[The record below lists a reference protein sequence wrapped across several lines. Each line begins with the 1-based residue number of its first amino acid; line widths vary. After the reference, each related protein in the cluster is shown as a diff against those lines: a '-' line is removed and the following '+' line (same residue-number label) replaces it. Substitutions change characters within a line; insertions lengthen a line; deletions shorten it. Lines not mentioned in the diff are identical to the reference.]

1 MSPIFTA
8 TSQQDSQQRS
18 LQRSQ
23 QPVLNLRQVTL
34 LKDKVS
40 SWETY
45 PFCVPAIHSFST
57 LTFDRSICFFTG
69 SNGTGKSTLLNAIAT
84 HVGFER
90 LYATSDAPAT
100 TLAEA
105 IHLTWN
111 EPLSES
117 SSPSSSQ
124 SSTGFYQPAYTSY
137 ELDVFFNRLQD
148 PEIWPVQDGK
158 QPNTQSSKQS
168 MGKTYLKFV
177 NKYCAHKGTFFLDE
191 PEDMLTPVE
200 QLRLAVLLHHLV
212 SQISGLQFII
222 ATHSSTLLAYPY
234 AQIYSFNDGHI
245 HPSSYRQ
252 YYKDFIYRMVE
263 HPIVSL
269 IFSSGLWRSLV
280 TK

>member
-8 TSQQDSQQRS
+8 TSQQDSQKRS
-18 LQRSQ
+18 QLHSQ

-45 PFCVPAIHSFST
+45 PFCVPTIHSFST

-69 SNGTGKSTLLNAIAT
+69 TNGTGKSTLLNAIAT
-84 HVGFER
+84 HAGFER
-90 LYATSDAPAT
+90 LHATSDIPAT

-105 IHLTWN
+105 IQLTWN
-111 EPLSES
+111 EPRSES
-117 SSPSSSQ
+117 ALQ

-137 ELDVFFNRLQD
+137 ELDVFFNTLQD
-148 PEIWPVQDGK
+148 PEIWPSHDDK
-158 QPNTQSSKQS
+158 QSSKQS
-168 MGKTYLKFV
+168 SKRAMGKTYLKFV
-177 NKYCAHKGTFFLDE
+177 NKYCARKGTFFMDE

-252 YYKDFIYRMVE
+252 YFKDFIYLMVE